1 MSSLKLR
8 EPKVEG
14 FMEQAN
20 SELFIKYINNT
31 NGKNVLCNYL
41 KNELPKYN
49 YTSLLDVGAG
59 QGEFA
64 IGLTSILKSVIAV
77 EPNQSFAQN
86 LREKNIKNLTVIEDT
101 IQNYR
106 TDDSYDIILLS
117 YFLDLFRD
125 KDIEIIMNKIMKLK
139 SAKGIILGI
148 SYLPHCDW
156 DNYAHIIINDLTIE
170 RKGGIDRVFTK
181 LEKFNY
187 YCSIMNIIDTEIYG
201 KTLEDLYYNL
211 SFFFKKNLE
220 GYYSNIDRYIKIL
233 QKYSRIKDNQ
243 YSINVKE
250 VIYEIRL

>member
-1 MSSLKLR
+1 MSLLKLR
-8 EPKVEG
+8 ELKVEG

-20 SELFIKYINNT
+20 SELFVKYINNT

-77 EPNQSFAQN
+77 EPNHSFAQN
-86 LREKNIKNLTVIEDT
+86 LRDKNIKNLTVIEDT

-106 TDDSYDIILLS
+106 TDESYDIILLS
-117 YFLDLFRD
+117 YFLDLFKD
-125 KDIEIIMNKIMKLK
+125 FDIEIIMNKIMKLK
-139 SAKGIILGI
+139 SANGIILGI

-156 DNYAHIIINDLTIE
+156 DNYAHIIINDLKIE

-187 YCSIMNIIDTEIYG
+187 YCSIMNIIDTEIQG

-211 SFFFKKNLE
+211 SFFFKKNLK
-220 GYYSNIDRYIKIL
+220 GYYSNIDRYIKVL
-233 QKYSRIKDNQ
+233 QKYSRIKDNR

>member
-1 MSSLKLR
+1 LSLLKLR
-8 EPKVEG
+8 ELKVEG

-20 SELFIKYINNT
+20 SELFVKYINNT

-64 IGLTSILKSVIAV
+64 IGLTSILKSVVAV

-101 IQNYR
+101 IQNYK
-106 TDDSYDIILLS
+106 TYDSYDIILLS
-117 YFLDLFRD
+117 YFLDLFQD

-148 SYLPHCDW
+148 SYLPRCDW

-233 QKYSRIKDNQ
+233 QKYSRIKDNR